1 MLLLHNLDYT
11 DSLEDKV
18 ILVSFNLYLKRLT
31 KKFSESTMLTRLER
45 LTQRVGG
52 SNELVDQW
60 LHARKEL
67 LVSYLTLV
75 GLKPNKEAHIPLNEK
90 ALDSFCH
97 HLVDYLSAGH
107 FHLYHRIVEEVDG
120 TQAAISQQVAA
131 RIFPAL
137 EANTET
143 IMAFHD
149 SYTDTEFKDDDIF
162 AFHYALSDIGEAL
175 DARFELEDQ
184 LINLALA
191 SKFDVLPPVANDEAI
206 VRPA

>member
-1 MLLLHNLDYT
+1 MLN
-11 DSLEDKV
+11 
-18 ILVSFNLYLKRLT
+18 
-31 KKFSESTMLTRLER
+31 RLER

-67 LVSYLTLV
+67 LVSYCTFV
-75 GLKPNKEAHIPLNEK
+75 GLKPNKEKHTPLNEK

-107 FHLYHRIVEEVDG
+107 FHLYPRIIEEVDG
-120 TQAAISQQVAA
+120 AGSPKKVQAAKIY
-131 RIFPAL
+131 PAL
-137 EANTET
+137 ELNTEA

-149 SYTDTEFKDDDIF
+149 SYTETDINDDNAF

-175 DARFELEDQ
+175 DARFQLEDQ
-184 LINLALA
+184 LIIMAFEPAPESVPPSENEPDLA
-191 SKFDVLPPVANDEAI
+191 
-206 VRPA
+206 RPA